1 MADHRGQMLAT
12 SPRRPNDETKPRIR
26 IDDDSDIESFYR
38 LGNMLGKGA
47 FGVVWEATKR
57 TNEQQYAIKMV
68 AKDKVNIIS
77 YTQY

>member
-1 MADHRGQMLAT
+1 MADHRGQILAT

-57 TNEQQYAIKMV
+57 TDEQQYAIKMV
-68 AKDKVNIIS
+68 AKDKVNIMS
-77 YTQY
+77 CTQY